1 MHERWSSL
9 CATACWHVSSDTS
22 VFNSKAESYSNQA
35 LSVTDRG
42 GCWQFVSYLE
52 RVAKTLFQSRQGD
65 KFAFSRHVTF
75 TNASFARF

>member
-35 LSVTDRG
+35 LSAIDHRG
-42 GCWQFVSYLE
+42 WWRFVPCL
-52 RVAKTLFQSRQGD
+52 RGVAKASFQSRQGD
-65 KFAFSRHVTF
+65 RHVVSRRVKF
-75 TNASFARF
+75 TKASFA